1 MKLHPNAPPDDG
13 WPRRLV
19 LAAGLLFGSIVALV
33 VVDLLADVGEGSST
47 THLVLEGLTG
57 GVALAGLTVVLG
69 HLRQARLRAA
79 RLGREAADL
88 ARQLAAST
96 EEARRWRAETRD
108 LAAGLGAAIARQ
120 LDDWALSAAEQEV
133 ALLLLKGLSH
143 KEIAALRGTSEATSR
158 QQARSVYRKA
168 GLTGRSDLASFFLED
183 LLPAPAGAQASG
195 LSVDPA

>member
-1 MKLHPNAPPDDG
+1 
-13 WPRRLV
+13 
-19 LAAGLLFGSIVALV
+19 
-33 VVDLLADVGEGSST
+33 
-47 THLVLEGLTG
+47 
-57 GVALAGLTVVLG
+57 
-69 HLRQARLRAA
+69 
-79 RLGREAADL
+79 
-88 ARQLAAST
+88 

-108 LAAGLGAAIARQ
+108 LAAGQGAAIARQ
-120 LDDWALSAAEQEV
+120 LDDRALSAAEQEV

>member
-1 MKLHPNAPPDDG
+1 MKLHPNDPPDDG